1 MEDTIYICRLGEV
14 SGFLE
19 KMIAK
24 FTDEFDEMQS
34 VDTRDI
40 GNYRGKKFLFA
51 IELEELGVN
60 LDIEPLVQKIY
71 KSKDKDQLKYS
82 AGVILIHSKEDLYTK
97 SVSSMLVFR
106 LNSMGM
112 QFPGRPMVE
121 APQGLKNYISP
132 QRRNGKSLEENC
144 LTEIKDLALRFKH
157 YDVFSKSKEKPQILA
172 LHASEEGS
180 NTLYLWKMVK
190 KNLQGRAYINEIYI
204 PNGEVKDCEGC
215 SYTVCKHFAKQK
227 SCYYGG
233 IMVEE
238 VYPEI
243 IEADILIML
252 CPNYNDA
259 LGANLTAMINR
270 LTALFRHM
278 KFYNKKLYSVIVSGS
293 SGSEV
298 IAAQLIRALNM
309 NKTFQ
314 LPSDFSLA
322 AIANDRGSIF
332 QIQDIEKRAMEFS
345 ERICSEIQK

>member
-1 MEDTIYICRLGEV
+1 MEETIYVCRLGKV

-19 KMIAK
+19 EMIAK
-24 FTDEFDEMQS
+24 FTDEFDE
-34 VDTRDI
+34 VKAGDIEHI
-40 GNYRGKKFLFA
+40 GNCKGKKFLFA

-121 APQGLKNYISP
+121 APRGLKNYISP
-132 QRRNGKSLEENC
+132 QLRNGKSLEENC
-144 LTEIKDLALRFKH
+144 LIETKDLAHRFKI
-157 YDVFSKSKEKPQILA
+157 YDIFSKSKEKPKILA

-180 NTLYLWKMVK
+180 NTLYLWNMVK
-190 KNLQGRAYINEIYI
+190 ENLEGLAHINEIYI

-215 SYTVCKHFAKQK
+215 SYTVCKYFAKQK

-243 IEADILIML
+243 IEADILVML

-259 LGANLTAMINR
+259 LGANLTAIINR
-270 LTALFRHM
+270 LTALFRHT
-278 KFYNKKLYSVIVSGS
+278 KFYDKKLYSIVVSGS
-293 SGSEV
+293 SGSEA

-314 LPSDFSLA
+314 LPPDFSLS

-332 QIQDIEKRAMEFS
+332 QIEDIEKRAMEFS
-345 ERICSEIQK
+345 KRICSKM